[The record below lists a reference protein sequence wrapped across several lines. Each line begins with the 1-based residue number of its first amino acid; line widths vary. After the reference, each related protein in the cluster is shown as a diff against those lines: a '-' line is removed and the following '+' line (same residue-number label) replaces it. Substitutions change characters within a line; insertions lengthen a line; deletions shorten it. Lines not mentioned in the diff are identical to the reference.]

1 MKADAP
7 TEAAVLA
14 AFEAFLHASEQQDMD
29 RLLALFAPDPDLVL
43 IGTDADELAVGVAE
57 VKKVFERQAAHGLTT
72 SWEVVW
78 SSVSAAGSVAWIA
91 MRGVAHIRAAGQA
104 SHVPFRC
111 TAVLEEREGT
121 WLVAQAHTSLPVSE

>member
-14 AFEAFLHASEQQDMD
+14 AFEAFQQASGQQDMD

-43 IGTDADELAVGVAE
+43 IGTGADDPAIGVIA
-57 VKKVFERQAAHGLTT
+57 VKKWYEREFAQGLPI

-91 MRGVAHIRAAGQA
+91 MRGVAHIRAAGQE
-104 SHVPFRC
+104 SHVPFRG
-111 TAVLEEREGT
+111 TAVLEQREGK
-121 WLVAQAHTSLPVSE
+121 WLVVQAHTSTPATE